1 MKNLTRLVLMSLFL
15 CGAVVLTGCGEKGA
29 TDEGG
34 STSATTTETGGAAD
48 SGTTDEGSAAKEGD
62 GAANDVNEGEFQLVS
77 LKLPN
82 MT

>member
-15 CGAVVLTGCGEKGA
+15 CGAVVLTGCGEKGG
-29 TDEGG
+29 TDNGG
-34 STSATTTETGGAAD
+34 NAATTETGGAAD
-48 SGTTDEGSAAKEGD
+48 TGTTDEGSAAKEGD
-62 GAANDVNEGEFQLVS
+62 GAANDVNEGEYQLVS